1 MGFVVRVPAAQVCG
15 RPPRCPSPLARPLR
29 SSRCTLRRALASA
42 REKYGEDV
50 FEPASGEPDVVV
62 IGAGIGGLCCAALAA
77 SYGMSVTVLESH
89 DVPGGAAHPS
99 ATREADLARART
111 HTHTAHTA
119 HTVA

>member
-50 FEPASGEPDVVV
+50 SNEQYVKTLYQNILDREPDTDGYNYWV
-62 IGAGIGGLCCAALAA
+62 GQLNNGIEDRSELLLGFAESAENKALFTDMT
-77 SYGMSVTVLESH
+77 GF
-89 DVPGGAAHPS
+89 G
-99 ATREADLARART
+99 
-111 HTHTAHTA
+111 
-119 HTVA
+119 